1 MAVLVAIA
9 GLIQAHISKPVA
21 VLVVYGVVIIQQLRH
36 LLVVLFQI
44 PQGIQVV
51 AAPVVYHK
59 EHLLVTSVVVAAA
72 VLAVMLA
79 LVDLGQHQAMEV
91 LLTPL
96 LELVVLAVVVVL
108 APMEIAGMAVVVLD
122 YLAKEAMELL
132 VVIMLEVVEDLAA
145 LMALI

>member
-1 MAVLVAIA
+1 
-9 GLIQAHISKPVA
+9 
-21 VLVVYGVVIIQQLRH
+21 
-36 LLVVLFQI
+36 
-44 PQGIQVV
+44 
-51 AAPVVYHK
+51 
-59 EHLLVTSVVVAAA
+59 
-72 VLAVMLA
+72 MLA
-79 LVDLGQHQAMEV
+79 LADLGQHQAMEV